1 MIRLTIKDP
10 EQIVSFLTDEDRV
23 FHFVAGCSINPANL
37 GELLMATEIYQQGVT
52 ARIMADLME
61 FDKTLRHKGPSF
73 IHEAISSAQA
83 QSKALE
89 MTFQVIDEMTE
100 REALVARENELVV
113 LDLAQHDIIASE
125 SLDIPFSDEV
135 HIYNDQ
141 TQTSKTVTYILPQN
155 WTIEPI
161 TE

>member
-1 MIRLTIKDP
+1 MTIKDP
-10 EQIVSFLTDEDRV
+10 EQIVSFLTDEDRMLC
-23 FHFVAGCSINPANL
+23 FLAGCSINPANL
-37 GELLMATEIYQQGVT
+37 GELLMATEIYQLGVT
-52 ARIMADLME
+52 ARIMVDLME
-61 FDKTLRHKGPSF
+61 FDKTLRHEGPSF

-89 MTFQVIDEMTE
+89 ITFQVIDEMTE
-100 REALVARENELVV
+100 REALVPRENELVV
-113 LDLAQHDIIASE
+113 LDLAQHNIIASE

-135 HIYNDQ
+135 YIYHGQ
-141 TQTSKTVTYILPQN
+141 TRTNKTVTYILPQN

>member
-1 MIRLTIKDP
+1 
-10 EQIVSFLTDEDRV
+10 V

-52 ARIMADLME
+52 ARIMVDLME
-61 FDKTLRHKGPSF
+61 FDKMLRHKGPSF

-83 QSKALE
+83 QSETLE
-89 MTFQVIDEMTE
+89 ITFQVIDERTE
-100 REALVARENELVV
+100 REALVPRECELVV
-113 LDLAQHDIIASE
+113 LDLAQHNIVASE

-135 HIYNDQ
+135 HIYNGQ
-141 TQTSKTVTYILPQN
+141 TRTNKTVTYILPQN

>member
-1 MIRLTIKDP
+1 
-10 EQIVSFLTDEDRV
+10 
-23 FHFVAGCSINPANL
+23 
-37 GELLMATEIYQQGVT
+37 
-52 ARIMADLME
+52 
-61 FDKTLRHKGPSF
+61 
-73 IHEAISSAQA
+73 
-83 QSKALE
+83 

>member
-1 MIRLTIKDP
+1 LTIKDP
-10 EQIVSFLTDEDRV
+10 EQIVSFVTDANRML
-23 FHFVAGCSINPANL
+23 HFVAGCSINPANL

-52 ARIMADLME
+52 ARIMVDLME
-61 FDKTLRHKGPSF
+61 FDKTLRRKGPSF
-73 IHEAISSAQA
+73 IHEVISSAQA
-83 QSKALE
+83 QNKALE

-100 REALVARENELVV
+100 REALVPRENELVV
-113 LDLAQHDIIASE
+113 LDLAQHNIISSE
-125 SLDIPFSDEV
+125 SLDIPFSAEV

-141 TQTSKTVTYILPQN
+141 TQTNKTVTYILPQN